1 MTGESVRRPAP
12 AVADTLS
19 PNRLLRQ
26 RPRSL
31 RRTRFAQRPIEREEM
46 SMLVNKAAG
55 REWKPTEYPGVDRS
69 L

>member
-1 MTGESVRRPAP
+1 
-12 AVADTLS
+12 LQQ
-19 PNRLLRQ
+19 RL
-26 RPRSL
+26 RSL